1 MNWTGGQLQRH
12 HTRSG
17 LLTKAQK
24 QNFARSRLQKGTVI
38 SPPSPFRN
46 FPDEFKGSSTRED
59 EGAETN
65 ENQVPEESDSHLT
78 GQTSHSDS
86 GLTGVKRQ
94 LLKEPD
100 VAAVS
105 AARPL
110 DLAFTSVRDV
120 ERFGKRRKLNDKN
133 RNRLVAPNNNG
144 SAFIER
150 PRSQRRG
157 RNPSS
162 VIDTIEEDIQF
173 EIDGRPVAQSNASS
187 GVVMNSMSS
196 QSMLLD
202 HEESPI
208 TEQNMGKE
216 NLTATWITNLYPRSQ
231 FPRRGAMPSRL

>member
-1 MNWTGGQLQRH
+1 MGILLLTRDHADSRVMEESASYLTGGQ
-12 HTRSG
+12 
-17 LLTKAQK
+17 
-24 QNFARSRLQKGTVI
+24 
-38 SPPSPFRN
+38 
-46 FPDEFKGSSTRED
+46 
-59 EGAETN
+59 
-65 ENQVPEESDSHLT
+65 
-78 GQTSHSDS
+78 TSQSDS

-94 LLKEPD
+94 LLKDRD

-110 DLAFTSVRDV
+110 DLAFTSFEEV
-120 ERFGKRRKLNDKN
+120 ERFGKRRKLNDRN
-133 RNRLVAPNNNG
+133 RNRLVAANNNG
-144 SAFIER
+144 SAFFER
-150 PRSQRRG
+150 PRR

-173 EIDGRPVAQSNASS
+173 EIDGRPVAQSKGSS

-208 TEQNMGKE
+208 TEQDMGKE

-231 FPRRGAMPSRL
+231 LPQRGAMPNRL